1 MTDIGDGPFHQGEPI
16 WVMEADGS
24 QRPAE
29 YVGVRE
35 VSAWFGGAPSVFVLY
50 TDTRAPGVVEVD
62 RVIPRAARARR
73 LMQSRNTRRRQRAR
87 AHPTPSAGRDSRR
100 VS

>member
-1 MTDIGDGPFHQGEPI
+1 MTDIGDGRFQQGEPI

-35 VSAWFGGAPSVFVLY
+35 ASAWFGGPPAVLVLY
-50 TDTRAPGVVEVD
+50 TDTRSGGAVEVD
-62 RVIPRAARARR
+62 RVIPRE
-73 LMQSRNTRRRQRAR
+73 T
-87 AHPTPSAGRDSRR
+87 DD
-100 VS
+100 

>member
-1 MTDIGDGPFHQGEPI
+1 VTDIGDGPFHKGEPV

-35 VSAWFGGAPSVFVLY
+35 VSAWFGGPPAVFVLY
-50 TDTRAPGVVEVD
+50 TDTHSGGAVEVD
-62 RVIPRAARARR
+62 RVIPRDA
-73 LMQSRNTRRRQRAR
+73 SD
-87 AHPTPSAGRDSRR
+87 PTD
-100 VS
+100 